1 MFKKV
6 LRFVLYPVVFIAS
19 MVIFSGAGY
28 VSGMKLVNP
37 DAVSAPADLPAPA
50 PKPYD
55 ASKPTV
61 AILVGTQSTEVAD
74 FLIPYE
80 IFSAA
85 GAFNVYSVGL
95 QRQLSTLT
103 GGLDIMPDYSMDGLD
118 QLLGKSPDIIVVPNI
133 DEFQDAINPAILDW
147 LRRHAPQS
155 QILSICVGAR
165 TLAEAGLL
173 EGRPATT
180 HWGFIDTAQ
189 QKFPNVKWQRGLRY
203 VDDGSIVSSA
213 GITSGIDASLYV
225 VAQRLG
231 LPAAERIANDL
242 HYPDFD
248 FVTHPQAAQYYLETS
263 DNIFYVN
270 FLFGAPRSNTGVL
283 LYSGAGELDLASVF
297 DTYPGSLGTVLHSV
311 ASAHQ
316 WMITKHGLAL
326 LPRYDY
332 SSIPAVER
340 LLVPGQDAH
349 QLAQTDVDAWAASHS
364 NVAVSNLHADL
375 PDHFAFDAPLLDL
388 ARSQNV
394 PTAQMRQR
402 RLEYRPPT
410 LVLTGAGWPWLKTL
424 EPVLVGLA
432 SVLVIFFG
440 TKVLAR
446 RKATPAPQSTNYE
459 FVGNR
464 G

>member
-19 MVIFSGAGY
+19 ILIFSGTGY

-37 DAVSAPADLPAPA
+37 DAVSTPADLSAPA

-55 ASKPTV
+55 ASNPTV

-80 IFSAA
+80 IFSAT

-95 QRQLSTLT
+95 QRQLTTLT
-103 GGLDIMPDYSMDGLD
+103 GGLDFMPDYSLDDLD

-133 DEFQDAINPAILDW
+133 DEFQDAINPAILNW

-155 QILSICVGAR
+155 QLLSICIGAR

-173 EGRPATT
+173 DGRPATT
-180 HWGFIDTAQ
+180 HWGYIDAAE
-189 QKFPNVKWQRGLRY
+189 QKFPNVQWQRGLRY

-231 LPAAERIANDL
+231 LPAAERIANNL
-242 HYPDFD
+242 HYPDFN
-248 FVTHPQAAQYYLETS
+248 FVTQPQAAQYHLEPQ

-270 FLFGAPRSNTGVL
+270 FLFGSPRSNTGVL
-283 LYSGAGELDLASVF
+283 LYSGVGEIDLAAVF
-297 DTYPGSLGTVLHSV
+297 DTYPGSLGTIIDSI
-311 ASAHQ
+311 APARQ
-316 WMITKHGLAL
+316 WMITEHGLAL

-332 SSIPAVER
+332 SNVPTVER

-349 QLAQTDVDAWAASHS
+349 QLAKADTTAWMALQN
-364 NVAVSNLHADL
+364 NVPIRYLHADL
-375 PDHFAFDAPLLDL
+375 PDRFAFDAPLLDL

-402 RLEYRPPT
+402 RLEYRPST
-410 LVLTGAGWPWLKTL
+410 LVLSGAGWPWLKTL

-432 SVLVIFFG
+432 SVLI
-440 TKVLAR
+440 L
-446 RKATPAPQSTNYE
+446 
-459 FVGNR
+459 FVGKR
-464 G
+464 VLTRRSTTLVLQPARA

>member
-6 LRFVLYPVVFIAS
+6 LRHVLYPAVFVAS

-37 DAVSAPADLPAPA
+37 DAVSAPAELPAPA
-50 PKPYD
+50 PKAYD
-55 ASKPTV
+55 SSKPTV

-74 FLIPYE
+74 FLIPYD

-103 GGLDIMPDYSMDGLD
+103 GGLNIMPDYSLDGLD

-133 DEFQDAINPAILDW
+133 DEFQNAINPAILNW
-147 LRRHAPQS
+147 LRRHAPKS

-173 EGRPATT
+173 DGRPATT
-180 HWGFIDTAQ
+180 HWGYIDAAQ
-189 QKFPNVKWQRGLRY
+189 QKFPNVQWQRGLRY

-231 LPAAERIANDL
+231 LPAAERIANAL

-248 FVTHPQAAQYYLETS
+248 FVTHPQAAQYHLETS

-270 FLFGAPRSNTGVL
+270 FLFGSPRSNTGVL
-283 LYSGAGELDLASVF
+283 LYSGVGEIDLASVF
-297 DTYPGSLGTVLHSV
+297 DTYPGSLRTVIDSV
-311 ASAHQ
+311 APARQ
-316 WMITKHGLAL
+316 WMLSKHGLAL

-332 SSIPAVER
+332 HSIPAVER

-349 QLAQTDVDAWAASHS
+349 QLAQADTNAWTADHNNISIS
-364 NVAVSNLHADL
+364 YLHADL
-375 PDHFAFDAPLLDL
+375 PDHFVFDAPLLDL

-410 LVLTGAGWPWLKTL
+410 LVLSGAGWPWLMSL
-424 EPVLVGLA
+424 QPVLVGFT
-432 SVLVIFFG
+432 SVFILFVG
-440 TKVLAR
+440 RKVLAR
-446 RKATPAPQSTNYE
+446 RRVTPVLQGTNYD
-459 FVGNR
+459 FASNR